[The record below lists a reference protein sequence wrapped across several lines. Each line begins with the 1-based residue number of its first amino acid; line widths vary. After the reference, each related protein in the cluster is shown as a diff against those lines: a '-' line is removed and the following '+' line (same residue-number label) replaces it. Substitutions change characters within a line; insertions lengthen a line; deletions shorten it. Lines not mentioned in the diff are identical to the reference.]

1 MYCFLRTHDA
11 DAITAKNSGKQ
22 RTRSLFFRAT
32 RGAKPRISAEKILPM
47 AVNFMEEQRKQRGP
61 GRPFEK
67 GRSGNPAGRPR
78 GSRNRANRAMQKLL
92 DGEADAL
99 TRNAVEL
106 ALDGNTTALRLCLD
120 RLLAP
125 RRDRTV
131 PLELP
136 PVEDAGGLAGAMAA
150 IMGAAGKGEISSKEA
165 GGWARLVDIF
175 LKALETHDFEQRL
188 DALEKRLGPG

>member
-1 MYCFLRTHDA
+1 
-11 DAITAKNSGKQ
+11 
-22 RTRSLFFRAT
+22 
-32 RGAKPRISAEKILPM
+32 M
-47 AVNFMEEQRKQRGP
+47 AVNFMEEQQKQR

-78 GSRNRANRAMQKLL
+78 GSRNRAARAMQQAL
-92 DGEADAL
+92 DGEAQAL
-99 TRNAVEL
+99 TRKAVEL

-131 PLELP
+131 PLDLP
-136 PVEDAGGLAGAMAA
+136 PVQGASGLAGAMAA
-150 IMGAAGKGEISSKEA
+150 IVGAAGNGEISSAEA
-165 GGWARLVDIF
+165 GGWARLVDVF

-188 DALEKRLGPG
+188 DALESRLARTR